1 MGRVVS
7 FVRLIIGIM
16 LVPILSINYAHGAA
30 YTWNGELTT
39 SGGDATGS
47 VGTVGI
53 TITDLDDGVIEADAG
68 TSSNTLTYYTAGTLG
83 SYGLSDMYSPT
94 NIPSQYLMTSGTVLM
109 DHQGHSYKITYASP
123 QDYPLIAI
131 SSLGNQSLNN
141 RFTFDKINGATGGTV
156 NILWQGNRSG
166 SNWNQTPGTFDTNKG
181 DETTSGSLT
190 GVTYYEA
197 YEGNFVARINATNVT
212 TIEFSLQDPEWD
224 LTAAPQQKGWMT
236 VAVGYGGGPSAV
248 DSTLTASPNSVP
260 ADGSTAST
268 LTVQVK
274 DADGNAFTTGG
285 ETVVI
290 ATDMGTI
297 SNTTDN
303 GDGTY
308 TATIS
313 SSSTGTANIT
323 ATVNGSNVTT
333 TTVTFTNPPLVTDW
347 VDWTIPANNSANYPY
362 TTTNTGTTY
371 DYRDGVNGTINDP
384 NNGSAQLSVQL
395 SGEVL
400 ELSADSTSGV
410 NWVNGGE
417 TTSDAYDVGT
427 VSSPEGEDRI
437 GQTGYTQQQYK
448 DHTINFPSA
457 VDGVVMAVWSLGS
470 PSTISEMLFSED
482 FIIIDTENSGAM
494 TKSVTPQ
501 GYKLSGYGGAG
512 IIQFCRSGV
521 TSIQYTVTAPEI
533 YSGMNV
539 GLTTN
544 ALSSGQ
550 TSACGSP
557 KSIDVTA
564 PTLTSSS
571 PADDDTNVALGSN
584 ITLTFSET
592 VVDAGGTITLKKS
605 SDNSTVQ
612 SFTGY
617 SVSGNTVTLNP
628 TNNLAFSTGYYVE
641 IGSTAVKD
649 ATGNTYA
656 GLTGAT
662 SLNFTT
668 VSADSTAPTVVI
680 TAASS
685 AGAVAS
691 GSSTNDA
698 SLTLTFTLSEVDGSS
713 PNDFVASDISVTNAT
728 LGNDFACTG
737 LVCTVTL
744 TPSAAGLVTVDVA
757 AAKFKDV
764 AGNDNTAASQFTWTY
779 GSDPTEKEDV
789 IKTVEMDTTK
799 AVEFTRQSF
808 RAVNTRFQWLK
819 ANSNPAMRSHQGVRF
834 NFADPYINELIN
846 GRSSG
851 FEPVTL
857 NDVASKLRS
866 YGSANGD
873 VAKVDVQAEIEDN
886 ATRLALGEVR
896 NQLGTPDLNPT
907 GGAVA
912 GEWALWT
919 EGQITI
925 GEFFKDS
932 DTAKQTSE
940 GYALT
945 IGMDKPYKETG
956 VIGGAITFGKDNT
969 DIGSAGSNVETDSY
983 SLSLYTGFE
992 TKAQIPVEFTL
1003 GTGNMGFDNTRV
1015 DGAQTLTGQRDGQ
1028 VLFASAK
1035 MYKDNI
1041 KKGDFDFNPYGL
1053 LETSRIWM
1061 KDYQET
1067 GGNLA
1072 LDYDQQIIDQ
1082 TMLSFGAD
1090 MNYQTYYA
1098 NGRLVPFGTVEVG
1111 ADLSGSSD
1119 AVMRYVGQ
1127 TQDYRLRMDRLSD
1140 YHWLLRAGFDYTLTE
1155 LLTASLSIERY
1166 EAVGAGHADTF
1177 RLKLSSHH

>member
-1 MGRVVS
+1 MTGDVGANTLAAYLDGTSIGSASGLITQLDMS
-7 FVRLIIGIM
+7 FNQIGIM
-16 LVPILSINYAHGAA
+16 KSSGRATLDSTQDDYFKGVVDEFSITNTATSAGQIAKTVQSISFAAISTPQTGNSLTLTATASSGLTVAYASS
-30 YTWNGELTT
+30 TT
-39 SGGDATGS
+39 SVCTVSAAVVTHLASGTCKIVASQAGDATYS
-47 VGTVGI
+47 AAIDVQQ
-53 TITDLDDGVIEADAG
+53 
-68 TSSNTLTYYTAGTLG
+68 
-83 SYGLSDMYSPT
+83 SY
-94 NIPSQYLMTSGTVLM
+94 
-109 DHQGHSYKITYASP
+109 
-123 QDYPLIAI
+123 
-131 SSLGNQSLNN
+131 
-141 RFTFDKINGATGGTV
+141 
-156 NILWQGNRSG
+156 
-166 SNWNQTPGTFDTNKG
+166 
-181 DETTSGSLT
+181 
-190 GVTYYEA
+190 
-197 YEGNFVARINATNVT
+197 
-212 TIEFSLQDPEWD
+212 
-224 LTAAPQQKGWMT
+224 
-236 VAVGYGGGPSAV
+236 
-248 DSTLTASPNSVP
+248 
-260 ADGSTAST
+260 
-268 LTVQVK
+268 
-274 DADGNAFTTGG
+274 
-285 ETVVI
+285 
-290 ATDMGTI
+290 
-297 SNTTDN
+297 
-303 GDGTY
+303 TY
-308 TATIS
+308 TLPS
-313 SSSTGTANIT
+313 
-323 ATVNGSNVTT
+323 
-333 TTVTFTNPPLVTDW
+333 TDW
-347 VDWTIPANNSANYPY
+347 VDWTLPTPSGSWPFNQSSDYPHQTNDSGNY
-362 TTTNTGTTY
+362 TY
-371 DYRDGVNGTINDP
+371 YRDGTSGTINDP
-384 NNGSAQLSVQL
+384 NNGNAQISVQL
-395 SGEVL
+395 SGEVTA
-400 ELSADSTSGV
+400 LSKNNAT
-410 NWVNGGE
+410 NWINSE
-417 TTSDAYDVGT
+417 NPADAYNVGT
-427 VSSPEGEDRI
+427 VGSPANEDLI
-437 GQTGYTQQQYK
+437 SQTGYTEQQYK
-448 DHTINFPSA
+448 AHTVSFPSA
-457 VDGVVMAVWSLGS
+457 VDGVVMGIWSLGAS
-470 PSTISEMLFSED
+470 SDASSFLFSED
-482 FIIIDTENSGAM
+482 FVIVDTENSGGL
-494 TKSVTPQ
+494 TRTVTPQ
-501 GYKLSGYGGAG
+501 GYKLTGYGAAG
-512 IIQFCRSGV
+512 IIQFCGSNISEV
-521 TSIQYTVTAPEI
+521 KYTVTDPEI
-533 YSGMNV
+533 HSGMNV

-550 TSACGSP
+550 TSGCGSP

-668 VSADSTAPTVVI
+668 VSADSTAPTVAI
-680 TAASS
+680 TASSS

-698 SLTLTFTLSEVDGSS
+698 SLTLTFTLSETVGSS
-713 PNDFVASDISVTNAT
+713 PNDFVAGDITVTNAT
-728 LGNDFACTG
+728 LGSDFSCTN

-744 TPSAAGLVTVDVA
+744 TPDGTGLVTVDVA

-873 VAKVDVQAEIEDN
+873 VASINVQAEIEDS

-1155 LLTASLSIERY
+1155 MITASLSVERY